1 MLKFYKKYLEK
12 MFSDLSVATLTS
24 RIIELLTNNPPL
36 IEVDPPIVT
45 TFKKWADDN
54 YYTVS
59 LESNNKYKSDSLILE
74 NQLYIPLS
82 LQINDSLNFLT

>member
-1 MLKFYKKYLEK
+1 

-82 LQINDSLNFLT
+82 LQIND